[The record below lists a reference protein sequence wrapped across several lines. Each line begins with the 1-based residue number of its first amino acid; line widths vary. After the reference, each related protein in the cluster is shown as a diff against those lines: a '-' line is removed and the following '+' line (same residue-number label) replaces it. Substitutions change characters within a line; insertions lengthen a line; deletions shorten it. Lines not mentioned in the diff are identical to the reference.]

1 MNPDHLTHL
10 YCSTSFTII
19 ITLNTITRAQ
29 LAHRIHIVQD
39 IGKIPEGAR
48 VLEIGPGQGDCTLV
62 LVTTMKEAS
71 SVIEVNSCAKKYDV

>member
-62 LVTTMKEAS
+62 LAAAVGEAS
-71 SVIEVNSCAKKYDV
+71 SVIGVDPCAREYGV

>member
-1 MNPDHLTHL
+1 MNPDHLTRL
-10 YCSTSFTII
+10 YCSTSST
-19 ITLNTITRAQ
+19 TTTPNTITRAQ
-29 LAHRIHIVQD
+29 LAHRIHIVQN
-39 IGKIPEGAR
+39 IWKIPESAR